1 MRHHPRQRA
10 QGDAA
15 PGARLLVI
23 ENMLDA
29 DGREKD
35 KLTRG
40 FDLLMLVLTGAGRE
54 RTLAQFETLFARA
67 GLRLERDITLP
78 SLLHVLDGRPRV
90 SSAG

>member
-1 MRHHPRQRA
+1 
-10 QGDAA
+10 
-15 PGARLLVI
+15 
-23 ENMLDA
+23 MLDA

-54 RTLAQFETLFARA
+54 RTRAQFESLFARA

-78 SLLHVLDGRPRV
+78 PLLHVLEVGV
-90 SSAG
+90 AE